1 MAKLVFVLVFL
12 GGLAF
17 VGVILGV
24 VYLKPRMRRRYEREL
39 QRKKHRH

>member
-1 MAKLVFVLVFL
+1 MAKLLFDLVFV

-24 VYLKPRMRRRYEREL
+24 VYLKPKLRRRYEREL

>member
-1 MAKLVFVLVFL
+1 MAKLIIVLLFV

-17 VGVILGV
+17 FGAILAV
-24 VYLKPRMRRRYEREL
+24 VYLKPKLRRRYEREL